1 MCVCVCNIID
11 VCLCVQVCV
20 CLHTHTCVFTHARVC
35 VHTTNRE
42 REREREREV
51 ERGIH
56 LHAGDKETSNTTGLK
71 KSRIHASEF
80 RLCFRIE
87 GLGFKVQAH
96 TPP

>member
-1 MCVCVCNIID
+1 MCVSVFKF
-11 VCLCVQVCV
+11 VCV
-20 CLHTHTCVFTHARVC
+20 YTHTRVYLHTHVFVFTPQ
-35 VHTTNRE
+35 TE